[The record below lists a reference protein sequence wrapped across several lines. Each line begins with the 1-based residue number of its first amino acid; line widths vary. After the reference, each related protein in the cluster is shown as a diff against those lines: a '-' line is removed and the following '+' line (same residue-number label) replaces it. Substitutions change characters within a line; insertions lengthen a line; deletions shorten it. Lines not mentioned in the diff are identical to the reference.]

1 MDAGVAAAGAIVVV
15 VEAEVV
21 AAEAVAAVAAEE
33 DEAAAAEE
41 GEAATRSSS
50 RVAGPSS
57 WFIARIWLS
66 VAILA
71 RFTAAGQPRVRS
83 VRLFASAAVSG
94 SSNAA
99 VTSGWIGDSR
109 GDGFTVLTCARAPLS
124 SARQHDAAIRD
135 E

>member
-71 RFTAAGQPRVRS
+71 RFTAAKPVSRV
-83 VRLFASAAVSG
+83 SALSG
-94 SSNAA
+94 CS
-99 VTSGWIGDSR
+99 
-109 GDGFTVLTCARAPLS
+109 RAPQCQ
-124 SARQHDAAIRD
+124 APPTPP
-135 E
+135 